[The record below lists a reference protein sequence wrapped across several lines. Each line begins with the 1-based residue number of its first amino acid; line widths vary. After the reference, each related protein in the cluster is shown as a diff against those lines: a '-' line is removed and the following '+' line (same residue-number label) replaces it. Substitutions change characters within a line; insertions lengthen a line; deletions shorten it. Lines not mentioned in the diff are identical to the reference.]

1 MDFVYEYRFWLVIVT
16 IAILQLMPVR
26 WSRWSAALVCALVFV
41 HEGQV
46 FAFFAALLIG
56 MWSARMEDRRDPA

>member
-1 MDFVYEYRFWLVIVT
+1 MDFFYEYRWWLTVVV

-26 WSRWSAALVCALVFV
+26 WSRWSAALVCALVFFY
-41 HEGQV
+41 EGQV

-56 MWSARMEDRRDPA
+56 AWAARMEEVVA